1 VLHLRLIILS
11 ARDDVPSETLLMTDF
26 VNLNIKPAQSFKCAH
41 RGRVCIR
48 EFIKVS
54 VHTCISI
61 YIYKNTQKYIQCI
74 ILLYLH
80 APVSG
85 LAVNCC
91 GPEKSE
97 QFRFF
102 TRPEELEAAK

>member
-1 VLHLRLIILS
+1 MCVIFTTNYSFSWR
-11 ARDDVPSETLLMTDF
+11 RRPVDSETLLMTDF

-54 VHTCISI
+54 VYTYMSI

-80 APVSG
+80 APVSWFG
-85 LAVNCC
+85 GQLLWT
-91 GPEKSE
+91 GKI
-97 QFRFF
+97 
-102 TRPEELEAAK
+102 